1 MSTVWLQARLALA
14 VALMFALIYGF
25 ITLIAY
31 LMGAAYPVPLA
42 ALAVVIVVV
51 QYVTGP
57 KIVEATMRVR
67 YIDRDDN
74 PELYGMVQRLAQL
87 ANLPMPRVGISRR
100 KVPNAF
106 AFGRSKKDGRVCVTE
121 ALLERLNR
129 DELESVLA
137 HEISHLRHRD
147 MAVITT
153 LSVIPLICYFTFWM
167 FLFGRGRQ
175 GAGALIAVVAFA
187 LYLVTN
193 LIVLYV
199 SRIRE
204 YYADQGGVEL
214 TGRPHLLASAL
225 YRITLDTTRV
235 SREERKKVEG
245 SKAFLATDPS
255 RAERDITDL
264 RQADLDMDG
273 HLDSYEV
280 QQFADRAS
288 VSTTDRLLEM
298 FSSHPNVVRRI
309 KRLAAIQ

>member
-42 ALAVVIVVV
+42 ALAIVIVVL

-74 PELYGMVQRLAQL
+74 PEVYDMVQRLAQL
-87 ANLPMPRVGISRR
+87 AGLPMPKVGISRR

-121 ALLERLNR
+121 ALLQQLNA
-129 DELESVLA
+129 DELEAVLA

-175 GAGALIAVVAFA
+175 GAGALIAVAAFA

-214 TGRPHLLASAL
+214 TGRPHMLASAL

-235 SREERKKVEG
+235 SREERKKAEG

-309 KRLAAIQ
+309 KRLASIQ

>member
-1 MSTVWLQARLALA
+1 MWLQARLALA
-14 VALMFALIYGF
+14 VAVMFALIYGF

-31 LMGAAYPVPLA
+31 LMGGAYPIPLA
-42 ALAVVIVVV
+42 ALAVVIVVL

-67 YIDRDDN
+67 YIERSDH
-74 PELYGMVQRLAQL
+74 PELYDTVQRLAQL
-87 ANLPMPRVGISRR
+87 ADLPMPKVGISKR

-121 ALLERLNR
+121 ALLQRLTR
-129 DELESVLA
+129 EELEAVLA
-137 HEISHLRHRD
+137 HEVSHLRHRD
-147 MAVITT
+147 MVVITM
-153 LSVIPLICYFTFWM
+153 LSVIPLICYFTFWS
-167 FLFGRGRQ
+167 FLFGRGRR
-175 GAGALIAVVAFA
+175 GAGALIAVAAFA

-214 TGRPHLLASAL
+214 TGKPYTLASAL
-225 YRITLDTTRV
+225 YRITLDTTQVGRD
-235 SREERKKVEG
+235 ERKKVEG
-245 SKAFLATDPS
+245 TKAFLATDPS
-255 RAERDITDL
+255 RAEQDITNL

-280 QQFADRAS
+280 QRFADEAR
-288 VSTTDRLLEM
+288 VSTADKLLEV
-298 FSSHPNVVRRI
+298 FSSHPQVVRRI
-309 KRLAAIQ
+309 KRLASIQ